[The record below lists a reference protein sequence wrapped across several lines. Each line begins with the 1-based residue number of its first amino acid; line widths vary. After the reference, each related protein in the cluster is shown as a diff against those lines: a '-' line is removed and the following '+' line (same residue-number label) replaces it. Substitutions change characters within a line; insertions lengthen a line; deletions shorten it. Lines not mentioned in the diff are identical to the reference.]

1 MAGDNVSLNL
11 LPRAFIEPSCQWS
24 MALIMVQDKRTNCWH
39 VRFASNM
46 EPLHVALMLSI
57 ILCSLVAGL
66 LFGFAIVV
74 MPGIAKL
81 PDKNY
86 LLALKHMDG
95 IIQNNQPLF
104 LLVWAGSILSII
116 ITLILGMMN
125 LSGTQT
131 YLLIFASIL
140 YFLGFQSPTFRFNI
154 PLNNSLQKLDIEAL
168 EDSQAALARL
178 GFETPWNRWNRI
190 RTVNAIL
197 TVSMLLFLLIR
208 Y

>member
-1 MAGDNVSLNL
+1 
-11 LPRAFIEPSCQWS
+11 
-24 MALIMVQDKRTNCWH
+24 
-39 VRFASNM
+39 M

-81 PDKNY
+81 TDKEF
-86 LLALKHMDG
+86 LLAFKHMDG

-104 LLVWAGSILSII
+104 IFVWAGSILSII
-116 ITLILGMMN
+116 ITFILGIMN
-125 LSGTQT
+125 LSGTHI

-140 YFLGFQSPTFRFNI
+140 YIFGVQLPTFRFNI
-154 PLNNSLQKLDIEAL
+154 PLNNSLQNLDIETL
-168 EDSQAALARL
+168 EVSEAVLSRV
-178 GFETPWNRWNRI
+178 GFEIPWNRWNRI
-190 RTVNAIL
+190 RTVNAFL
-197 TVSMLLFLLIR
+197 TISMLLLLLIR

>member
-1 MAGDNVSLNL
+1 M
-11 LPRAFIEPSCQWS
+11 
-24 MALIMVQDKRTNCWH
+24 
-39 VRFASNM
+39 
-46 EPLHVALMLSI
+46 ALMLSI

-81 PDKNY
+81 TDKEF
-86 LLALKHMDG
+86 LLAFKHMDG

-104 LLVWAGSILSII
+104 ILVWAGSILSII
-116 ITLILGMMN
+116 ITLILGIMN
-125 LSGTQT
+125 LSGTQI

-140 YFLGFQSPTFRFNI
+140 YLFGVQLPTFRFNI
-154 PLNNSLQKLDIEAL
+154 PLNNSLQNLDIE
-168 EDSQAALARL
+168 SL
-178 GFETPWNRWNRI
+178 GESKTTSFRVDFEIPWNRWNKI

-197 TVSMLLFLLIR
+197 AVSMLLLLLIG